1 MSEWIT
7 EQVKS
12 PSVYTY
18 QSEHIRTDMA
28 MFDTTSQKET
38 GSDKPWNLLIIL
50 ILSCD
55 LATKEL

>member
-18 QSEHIRTDMA
+18 QSERVRTDMA

-38 GSDKPWNLLIIL
+38 GSDKP
-50 ILSCD
+50 
-55 LATKEL
+55 